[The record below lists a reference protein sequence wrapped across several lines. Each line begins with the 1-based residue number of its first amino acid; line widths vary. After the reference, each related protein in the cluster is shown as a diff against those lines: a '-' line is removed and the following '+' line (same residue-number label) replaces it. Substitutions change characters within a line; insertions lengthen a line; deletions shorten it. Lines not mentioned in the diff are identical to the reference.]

1 MFKKTSAFLLAL
13 MLVLTLMPFAPNVM
27 AAEKPITVMLLGNK
41 LSFDTEPVII
51 NDRTMV
57 PMRAVF
63 EGLGMTV
70 SWDDI
75 TRRVTA
81 TGGGKEIVLTVGSE
95 NALVNG
101 EGVDLDSP
109 PIIIEGRT
117 LVPLRFIGEAS
128 GLRVFWSTSPE
139 RRVTIMPPL
148 SDELKTALQRFDSA
162 LYSKDM
168 IDWIVGLYDPETTG
182 FYFKKNAK
190 DTEGFLPDREST
202 AKCIGTV
209 AKLLNATSADVINE
223 YTPEMKEKLLRFAQ
237 MYQSDEDGY
246 WYEAPWGKYIND
258 SKRLYQSSAAK
269 QLISLAGGKPL
280 YKTAEERIGES
291 AKKTADKAEL
301 QKNRFA
307 SEEDFKN
314 WFENYLDWDKS
325 LYVAGS
331 LLLSSMSE
339 ILKAGYFDLVK
350 ELIENKIDPETGL
363 LGFEVDGEFPEHTV
377 NLDAM
382 SGTYKIAGYYNES
395 YYPSKE
401 GRDFTM
407 PYYDKLMDSTMR
419 IILDE
424 SLAEKRRHVCDISNA
439 WSLIKT
445 ATYTQKTISSETWNS
460 FVSNLPAMI
469 NITVEYALKHKT
481 ADGGYT
487 YYAGIGA
494 GGNQGMIHAYSLSDG
509 EMSGASMILALRD
522 NVYNTVCLNKPILF
536 DDITVT
542 DFVDML
548 KEVKPTPKIVP
559 ASNMNYTFDDMETGP
574 LPQNNGFRSTGNITI
589 EEDPDYIGERTLK
602 IESDG
607 NGRPV
612 LIIDAGTRNGKGFT
626 CEFDI
631 KFYSANPETSFLV
644 FEFGSYDYATVLG
657 FRKNN
662 GGYIMSRTADKGKN
676 VKTLP
681 DWTDYKN
688 VKVEYNP
695 SGGAEAV
702 KLYLDGVL
710 LDTCCDYKG
719 SYPDKPVMKDIPAIS
734 VRADHDGPFTAYI
747 DNFKFAENK

>member
-1 MFKKTSAFLLAL
+1 MFKKTSAFLLVL

-41 LSFDTEPVII
+41 LSFDTDPVII

-209 AKLLNATSADVINE
+209 AKLLNATSADIINE

-269 QLISLAGGKPL
+269 QLISFAGGKPL

-291 AKKTADKAEL
+291 AKK
-301 QKNRFA
+301 NRRQGRA
-307 SEEDFKN
+307 SEKQIC
-314 WFENYLDWDKS
+314 LR
-325 LYVAGS
+325 G
-331 LLLSSMSE
+331 
-339 ILKAGYFDLVK
+339 
-350 ELIENKIDPETGL
+350 GL
-363 LGFEVDGEFPEHTV
+363 
-377 NLDAM
+377 
-382 SGTYKIAGYYNES
+382 
-395 YYPSKE
+395 
-401 GRDFTM
+401 
-407 PYYDKLMDSTMR
+407 
-419 IILDE
+419 
-424 SLAEKRRHVCDISNA
+424 
-439 WSLIKT
+439 
-445 ATYTQKTISSETWNS
+445 
-460 FVSNLPAMI
+460 
-469 NITVEYALKHKT
+469 
-481 ADGGYT
+481 
-487 YYAGIGA
+487 
-494 GGNQGMIHAYSLSDG
+494 
-509 EMSGASMILALRD
+509 
-522 NVYNTVCLNKPILF
+522 
-536 DDITVT
+536 
-542 DFVDML
+542 
-548 KEVKPTPKIVP
+548 
-559 ASNMNYTFDDMETGP
+559 
-574 LPQNNGFRSTGNITI
+574 
-589 EEDPDYIGERTLK
+589 
-602 IESDG
+602 
-607 NGRPV
+607 
-612 LIIDAGTRNGKGFT
+612 
-626 CEFDI
+626 
-631 KFYSANPETSFLV
+631 
-644 FEFGSYDYATVLG
+644 
-657 FRKNN
+657 
-662 GGYIMSRTADKGKN
+662 
-676 VKTLP
+676 
-681 DWTDYKN
+681 
-688 VKVEYNP
+688 
-695 SGGAEAV
+695 
-702 KLYLDGVL
+702 
-710 LDTCCDYKG
+710 
-719 SYPDKPVMKDIPAIS
+719 
-734 VRADHDGPFTAYI
+734 
-747 DNFKFAENK
+747 